1 MAALTSAAARLIP
14 ERLERP
20 LRSPSFRRLALGKSI
35 SYLGDWLMVAVLV
48 GWVYQSTSSVAQ
60 VALLMAVRLVPPI
73 VDRLPRRRVLVWSEA
88 ACAATIAGALV
99 GVVVDSR
106 PTVFAFV
113 GLCGLVSMVSTV
125 AGNAL
130 IPMVVEQDELAA
142 ANGIHAV
149 GQEAAMALGA
159 VAGGLTLALGGAA
172 AGLAANLA
180 SYGIALVLFSRIR
193 VAEEPGVQAGGRR
206 AGLIDGLRYVL
217 GQRAL
222 AVVVGSF
229 ALGTL
234 ATGLVNAT
242 LPKFTTGLGLGAS
255 GYGWALAALACGMI
269 AGETVTGAIAERVEP
284 RWLAAGLAAMGCL
297 FFAFAW
303 SGSVVGALLLLAAFG
318 VANGFTEVVM
328 MTSIHQQAEAAYE
341 GRVFGVGSTI
351 WRTTMLGAVALAPVV
366 DAVASPAQAITV
378 AAGFLFVG
386 ATVAAARDRDGV
398 SVKRRERASEAR
410 HRRRPAPCARAP
422 RAQQPRADRTASP
435 CERGSRPARRGRA
448 GRRDTSGCSSGRRGR
463 RRRARSGRATECSRR

>member
-1 MAALTSAAARLIP
+1 MI
-14 ERLERP
+14 
-20 LRSPSFRRLALGKSI
+20 SP
-35 SYLGDWLMVAVLV
+35 
-48 GWVYQSTSSVAQ
+48 
-60 VALLMAVRLVPPI
+60 
-73 VDRLPRRRVLVWSEA
+73 
-88 ACAATIAGALV
+88 
-99 GVVVDSR
+99 
-106 PTVFAFV
+106 
-113 GLCGLVSMVSTV
+113 V

-130 IPMVVEQDELAA
+130 VPMTVEQDELAA
-142 ANGIHAV
+142 ANGIHAI

-159 VAGGLTLALGGAA
+159 VAGGLTLALGGAT

-180 SYGIALVLFSRIR
+180 SYGIALFLFARIR
-193 VAEEPGVQAGGRR
+193 VAEEGGRQTSKR
-206 AGLIDGLRYVL
+206 GGLIDGLRYVL

-222 AVVVGSF
+222 TVVVGGF

-269 AGETVTGAIAERVEP
+269 AGEALTGAIAERVEP
-284 RWLAAGLAAMGCL
+284 RWLGAGLAAMGCL

-303 SGSVVGALLLLAAFG
+303 SGSTLIALLFLTAFG

-328 MTSIHQQAEAAYE
+328 MTAIHQEADATYQ

-386 ATVAAARDRDGV
+386 AIVVQVTLRQ
-398 SVKRRERASEAR
+398 S
-410 HRRRPAPCARAP
+410 P
-422 RAQQPRADRTASP
+422 QTA
-435 CERGSRPARRGRA
+435 
-448 GRRDTSGCSSGRRGR
+448 T
-463 RRRARSGRATECSRR
+463 ATA

>member
-1 MAALTSAAARLIP
+1 MAALTRVASRLVP
-14 ERLERP
+14 ERLEQP

-60 VALLMAVRLVPPI
+60 VALLMAVRLVPPIVGGGLAASI

-172 AGLAANLA
+172 AGLAANLV

-193 VAEEPGVQAGGRR
+193 VAEEPSGQTDGRR

-269 AGETVTGAIAERVEP
+269 AGEALTGAIAERVEP

-328 MTSIHQQAEAAYE
+328 MTSIHQQAEAAYQ

-378 AAGFLFVG
+378 AAGFLFAG
-386 ATVAAARDRDGV
+386 AVVVQVTL
-398 SVKRRERASEAR
+398 RES
-410 HRRRPAPCARAP
+410 P
-422 RAQQPRADRTASP
+422 RTA
-435 CERGSRPARRGRA
+435 
-448 GRRDTSGCSSGRRGR
+448 T
-463 RRRARSGRATECSRR
+463 ATA

>member
-1 MAALTSAAARLIP
+1 MP

-60 VALLMAVRLVPPI
+60 VALLMGVRLVPPIVGGGLAASI
-73 VDRLPRRRVLVWSEA
+73 VDRLPRRRVLVCSEA

-130 IPMVVEQDELAA
+130 IPMVVEPDELAA

-269 AGETVTGAIAERVEP
+269 AGEALTGAIAERVEP

-303 SGSVVGALLLLAAFG
+303 SGSIVAALLLLSAFG

-328 MTSIHQQAEAAYE
+328 MTSIHQHAEAAYQ

-378 AAGFLFVG
+378 AAGFLFAG
-386 ATVAAARDRDGV
+386 AIVVQVTLRESPQTAPAAA
-398 SVKRRERASEAR
+398 
-410 HRRRPAPCARAP
+410 
-422 RAQQPRADRTASP
+422 
-435 CERGSRPARRGRA
+435 
-448 GRRDTSGCSSGRRGR
+448 
-463 RRRARSGRATECSRR
+463 

>member
-1 MAALTSAAARLIP
+1 MIP

-20 LRSPSFRRLALGKSI
+20 LRSQSFRRLALGKSI

-48 GWVYQSTSSVAQ
+48 GWVYQSTSSVSQ
-60 VALLMAVRLVPPI
+60 VALLMAIRLVPPI
-73 VDRLPRRRVLVWSEA
+73 VGGGLAASLVDRLPRRRVLIWSEA
-88 ACAATIAGALV
+88 ASAATIAGALV
-99 GVVVDSR
+99 GVLVGSR
-106 PTVFAFV
+106 PIVFAFV
-113 GLCGLVSMVSTV
+113 GLCGLVAMVSTV

-130 IPMVVEQDELAA
+130 IPMVVEQEELAA

-159 VAGGLTLALGGAA
+159 VAGGLTLAVGGAP

-180 SYGIALVLFSRIR
+180 SYGIALFLFLRIR
-193 VAEEPGVQAGGRR
+193 VSEEQGERHAAARR
-206 AGLIDGLRYVL
+206 GGLIDGLRYVL
-217 GQRAL
+217 HRRAL
-222 AVVVGSF
+222 TVVVGAF

-242 LPKFTTGLGLGAS
+242 LPKFTTNLGLGAS

-269 AGETVTGAIAERVEP
+269 AGEALTGAIAERVEP
-284 RWLAAGLAAMGCL
+284 RWLGTGLAAMGCL

-303 SGSVVGALLLLAAFG
+303 SGSVIIALLLLMAFG

-328 MTSIHQQAEAAYE
+328 MTAIHQEADTTYQ

-351 WRTTMLGAVALAPVV
+351 WRTTMLGAVALAPVIN
-366 DAVASPAQAITV
+366 ALASPAQAITV

-386 ATVAAARDRDGV
+386 AVFVQVTL
-398 SVKRRERASEAR
+398 RES
-410 HRRRPAPCARAP
+410 P
-422 RAQQPRADRTASP
+422 RTA
-435 CERGSRPARRGRA
+435 
-448 GRRDTSGCSSGRRGR
+448 T
-463 RRRARSGRATECSRR
+463 ATA

>member
-1 MAALTSAAARLIP
+1 MAALTRVASRLVP
-14 ERLERP
+14 ERLEQP

-60 VALLMAVRLVPPI
+60 VALLMAVRLVPPIVGGGLAASI

-193 VAEEPGVQAGGRR
+193 VAEEPSGQTDGRR

-222 AVVVGSF
+222 VVVVGSF

-269 AGETVTGAIAERVEP
+269 AGEALTGAIAERVEP

-328 MTSIHQQAEAAYE
+328 MTSIHQQAEAAYQ

-378 AAGFLFVG
+378 AAGFLFAG
-386 ATVAAARDRDGV
+386 AVVVQVTL
-398 SVKRRERASEAR
+398 RES
-410 HRRRPAPCARAP
+410 P
-422 RAQQPRADRTASP
+422 RTA
-435 CERGSRPARRGRA
+435 
-448 GRRDTSGCSSGRRGR
+448 T
-463 RRRARSGRATECSRR
+463 ATA

>member
-1 MAALTSAAARLIP
+1 MP

-20 LRSPSFRRLALGKSI
+20 LRSVPFRRLALGKSI

-48 GWVYQSTSSVAQ
+48 GWVYQSTSSVSQ
-60 VALLMAVRLVPPI
+60 VALLMAIRLVPPI
-73 VDRLPRRRVLVWSEA
+73 VGGGVAASLVDRLPRRGVLIWSEA
-88 ACAATIAGALV
+88 ACAATIGGALV
-99 GVVVDSR
+99 GVMAGSR
-106 PTVFAFV
+106 AIVFAFV

-130 IPMVVEQDELAA
+130 IPMTVEKDELAA

-159 VAGGLTLALGGAA
+159 VTGGVTLALGGAA
-172 AGLAANLA
+172 TGLAANLV
-180 SYGIALVLFSRIR
+180 SYGIALFLFVRIR
-193 VAEEPGVQAGGRR
+193 VTDEQHDRSNKR

-222 AVVVGSF
+222 TVVVGGF
-229 ALGTL
+229 AVGTL

-242 LPKFTTGLGLGAS
+242 LPKFTSGLGLGAS

-269 AGETVTGAIAERVEP
+269 AGEALTGAIAERVEP
-284 RWLAAGLAAMGCL
+284 RWLGAGLAAMGCL
-297 FFAFAW
+297 FFVFSMA
-303 SGSVVGALLLLAAFG
+303 GSALIALVLLTAFG

-328 MTSIHQQAEAAYE
+328 MTAIHQEADPSYQ

-366 DAVASPAQAITV
+366 NAVASSAQAITV

-386 ATVAAARDRDGV
+386 AIAVQVAL
-398 SVKRRERASEAR
+398 
-410 HRRRPAPCARAP
+410 RPSP
-422 RAQQPRADRTASP
+422 RTA
-435 CERGSRPARRGRA
+435 PATA
-448 GRRDTSGCSSGRRGR
+448 
-463 RRRARSGRATECSRR
+463 

>member
-1 MAALTSAAARLIP
+1 MAALTRALSRLIP

-48 GWVYQSTSSVAQ
+48 GWVYESTSSVAQ

-73 VDRLPRRRVLVWSEA
+73 VGGGVAASLVDRLPRRGVLVWTEIAS
-88 ACAATIAGALV
+88 AATIAGALV
-99 GVVVDSR
+99 AVLAGSR
-106 PTVFAFV
+106 AAVFALV
-113 GLCGLVSMVSTV
+113 GLCGLVAMVSTV

-130 IPMVVEQDELAA
+130 IPMVVEPDELPA

-159 VAGGLTLALGGAA
+159 VGGGVTLAAGGAA
-172 AGLAANLA
+172 AGLAANLV
-180 SYGIALVLFSRIR
+180 SYGIAVWLYARIR
-193 VAEEPGVQAGGRR
+193 VTDEVGGQPGRAGG
-206 AGLIDGLRYVL
+206 GLVDGLRYVVAR
-217 GQRAL
+217 RAL
-222 AVVVGSF
+222 AVVVGGF
-229 ALGTL
+229 ALATL

-269 AGETVTGAIAERVEP
+269 TGEALTGAIAERIDP
-284 RWLAAGLAAMGCL
+284 RWLGAGLAAMGCL

-303 SGSVVGALLLLAAFG
+303 SGGPAIALLLLTAFG

-328 MTSIHQQAEAAYE
+328 MTAIHQHADAVYQ

-378 AAGFLFVG
+378 AAGVLGVG
-386 ATVAAARDRDGV
+386 AILVQIAL
-398 SVKRRERASEAR
+398 
-410 HRRRPAPCARAP
+410 RPAP
-422 RAQQPRADRTASP
+422 QPVTA
-435 CERGSRPARRGRA
+435 AA
-448 GRRDTSGCSSGRRGR
+448 
-463 RRRARSGRATECSRR
+463 